1 MKIPTFQ
8 QWQQLW
14 QAAGCRGDSRPDYDR
29 LAQAY
34 AEPQRHYHNFQHIAE
49 CLEAF
54 DLVRHL
60 ARQPLA
66 VEMAIWF
73 HDAVYDPPAPDNE
86 EQSAALTVRCL
97 TEAGAGPDLAATVRR
112 LVLATKLHETGND
125 LDVDLLVDVDLGIL
139 GKSQARF
146 EEYEA
151 QIRREYSW
159 VPVKIYAAKRAEI
172 LRHFLARERIYVTDP
187 FHDRWERAARANLQR
202 SIQNLEATG
211 S

>member
-1 MKIPTFQ
+1 MKIPAFPL
-8 QWQQLW
+8 WQQLW
-14 QAAGCRGDSRPDYDR
+14 QAASCRGDSRPDYDR

-34 AEPQRHYHNFQHIAE
+34 AEPQRHYHNFQHISE

-54 DLVRHL
+54 DLIRRL

-73 HDAVYDPPAPDNE
+73 HDAVYDPQAPDNE
-86 EQSAALTVRCL
+86 EKSAALAFRCL

-125 LDVDLLVDVDLGIL
+125 PDAALLVDVDLGIL
-139 GKSQARF
+139 GQSQARF
-146 EEYEA
+146 DEYEA
-151 QIRREYSW
+151 HIRREYFW

-172 LRHFLARERIYVTDP
+172 LRHFLARTRIYSTDY
-187 FHDRWERAARANLQR
+187 FQETLERAARNNLQR
-202 SIQNLEATG
+202 SIHNLEAMG
-211 S
+211 A